1 MSENDREWLF
11 RTYSSA
17 PFVGWAGSK
26 TTIRIDRTEDKIA
39 CRITSGTLWILRAGM
54 TLFGPG
60 LTAWLVAY
68 GMGLVDK
75 KVPWPIVG
83 VLSLV
88 AALAWWNLLR
98 SFLLRPRFE
107 ASRTR
112 SRLDL
117 YRRQRGVPLLRL
129 HADDVA
135 SLGLKPKVYRPD
147 EGTSVVNQ
155 MVMLRTNGG
164 EELALCAS
172 PDSAEMRRLRDELAT
187 ILCDKASSAS
197 AEAPPETSTTRL
209 DRARSGDPQ

>member
-11 RTYSSA
+11 RTYGGA

-26 TTIRIDRTEDKIA
+26 TTIRILRTEDKIA

-68 GMGLVDK
+68 GSGLVLK
-75 KVPWPIVG
+75 PVPWPIVG

-88 AALAWWNLLR
+88 AALAWWILLR

-107 ASRTR
+107 ASTSR

-117 YRRQRGVPLLRL
+117 YRRPRGEPFLRL
-129 HADDVA
+129 HADEVA

-147 EGTSVVNQ
+147 GGPSVVNQ
-155 MVMLRTNGG
+155 MVMLRTRGG

-172 PDSAEMRRLRDELAT
+172 PDAAEMGRLRDELAT
-187 ILCDKASSAS
+187 ILRSEKS
-197 AEAPPETSTTRL
+197 PPEEPARRL
-209 DRARSGDPQ
+209 DRARLGDPP

>member
-1 MSENDREWLF
+1 MSETDREWLF
-11 RTYSSA
+11 RTHGGA

-26 TTIRIDRTEDKIA
+26 TTIRIFRTEDKIA

-60 LTAWLVAY
+60 LTAWLAAY
-68 GMGLVDK
+68 AADLVDK

-88 AALAWWNLLR
+88 AALAWWILLR

-107 ASRTR
+107 ASTSR

-117 YRRQRGVPLLRL
+117 YRRPRGEPFLRL
-129 HADDVA
+129 HADEVA
-135 SLGLKPKVYRPD
+135 SLGLKPKIYRPD
-147 EGTSVVNQ
+147 EGPSVVNQ
-155 MVMLRTNGG
+155 MVMLRTRAG

-172 PDSAEMRRLRDELAT
+172 PDAAEMRRLRDELAT
-187 ILCDKASSAS
+187 ILRAQK
-197 AEAPPETSTTRL
+197 APPEAAATRL
-209 DRARSGDPQ
+209 DRARLGDPP